1 MTRQAVS
8 RWETGETTPNAD
20 ILLRLSMLFG
30 VSVNA
35 LLTLPSE
42 WSEVHPKTMTEFQ
55 LRDRILQEFNDLNIP
70 GAEKIKDLYKASGE
84 RMNALFVL
92 PNGKSQHIL
101 NDEDTYYVSVSS
113 VDHTFYYGLVAD
125 EQQLMVYRCAYNEE
139 NTMVV
144 FWKRFIT

>member
-1 MTRQAVS
+1 MESKKNIIAYLRQKQGLTQEELAEKLFVTRQAVS

-55 LRDRILQEFNDLNIP
+55 LRDRILQEFNDLNIL
-70 GAEKIKDLYKASGE
+70 GQRK
-84 RMNALFVL
+84 
-92 PNGKSQHIL
+92 
-101 NDEDTYYVSVSS
+101 
-113 VDHTFYYGLVAD
+113 
-125 EQQLMVYRCAYNEE
+125 
-139 NTMVV
+139 
-144 FWKRFIT
+144 